1 MRAYTAGDKFSET
14 AWSQRISTDPDNTAI
29 LVGITVPIIILV
41 LVLLA
46 FVVLR
51 KLRCDPCAKSGGHH
65 GVGRDHP
72 ADLVSLPDSVIE
84 TSRPVKLKDFAEHY
98 RIMSADSD
106 FRFSEEYEEFKHV
119 GRDQLCA
126 AADLPVNRPKNRFSF
141 DIVSSFG
148 KDLLHRFTNILP
160 YDHSRVKL
168 SGADDEDGSDFINAN
183 FVPGFNSKREFIV
196 TQV

>member
-1 MRAYTAGDKFSET
+1 MA
-14 AWSQRISTDPDNTAI
+14 
-29 LVGITVPIIILV
+29 
-41 LVLLA
+41 
-46 FVVLR
+46 
-51 KLRCDPCAKSGGHH
+51 
-65 GVGRDHP
+65 
-72 ADLVSLPDSVIE
+72 
-84 TSRPVKLKDFAEHY
+84 
-98 RIMSADSD
+98 ADSD

-126 AADLPVNRPKNRFSF
+126 AADLPVNRPKNRFS
-141 DIVSSFG
+141 ITILYLV
-148 KDLLHRFTNILP
+148 KHLLSRFTNILP